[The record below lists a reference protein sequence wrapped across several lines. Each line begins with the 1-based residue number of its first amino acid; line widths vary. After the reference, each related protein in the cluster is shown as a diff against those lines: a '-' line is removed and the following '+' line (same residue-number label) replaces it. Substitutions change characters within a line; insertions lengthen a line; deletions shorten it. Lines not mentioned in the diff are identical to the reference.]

1 MAKPA
6 KPKVAIL
13 MGSQS
18 DWPVMKKAAAALD
31 EFGIP
36 NEARV
41 ISAHRKNARLQE
53 YVGKAEAG
61 GVKVFIAGAG
71 MAAHLP
77 GVVAA
82 LTTRPVIGV
91 PLAASFKGLDSALS
105 ILQMPPGI
113 PVATVAV
120 DGAKNAGIL
129 AVEILAVA
137 DAALA
142 KKIKAW
148 RKAEA
153 QKLSEIPNG

>member
-1 MAKPA
+1 MNTKPQ
-6 KPKVAIL
+6 VSIL

-18 DWPVMKKAAAALD
+18 DWPVMKKAAAVLD

-36 NEARV
+36 NESKV

-53 YVGKAEAG
+53 YVTTAEKD

-77 GVVAA
+77 GVVAS
-82 LTTRPVIGV
+82 LTIRPVIGV
-91 PLAASFKGLDSALS
+91 PLNASLDGLDSLLA
-105 ILQMPPGI
+105 IIQMPPGI

-129 AVEILAVA
+129 AAEILSTS
-137 DAALA
+137 DKDLHG
-142 KKIKAW
+142 KIIAW
-148 RKAEA
+148 RKAQADALPEDP
-153 QKLSEIPNG
+153 KD